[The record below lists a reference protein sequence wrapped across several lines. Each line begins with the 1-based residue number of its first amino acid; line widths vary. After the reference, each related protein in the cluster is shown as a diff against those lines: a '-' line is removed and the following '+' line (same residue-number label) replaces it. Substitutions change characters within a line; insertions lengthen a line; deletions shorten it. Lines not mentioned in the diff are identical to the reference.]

1 MTNALITFA
10 IASESASK
18 AAAPLASGG
27 SSGGAGAPGG
37 TAVAT
42 SRTGGGGGRVSGG
55 GGSKKVRRQRTHF
68 TSAQLQ
74 ELEACFQRNRYPDMA
89 TREEIAAWISLT
101 EPRVR
106 VRLPLN
112 AYLTNKTYY
121 LDILREYISSP
132 QSSAL

>member
-42 SRTGGGGGRVSGG
+42 SRTGGGGGRVSG

-112 AYLTNKTYY
+112 A
-121 LDILREYISSP
+121 
-132 QSSAL
+132 